1 MLILPPSDRGVCWA
15 VHCVGAPREFGR
27 SDIAMEEERLG
38 EWSVLV
44 DEKAQPVLVHVY
56 RRMVVELFFLATA

>member
-1 MLILPPSDRGVCWA
+1 M
-15 VHCVGAPREFGR
+15 HCVGAPREFGR
-27 SDIAMEEERLG
+27 SDIAMEEEHLG

-44 DEKAQPVLVHVY
+44 DKKAQPVLVHVY